1 MEKTLIIHCGIIRA
15 GCRSALRGLALLG
28 IGLMLA
34 PVHAA
39 PSYASR
45 FLPPARSLPPASLAQ
60 AETLLARGQY
70 VRAAPLLQ
78 SFVSTQGRSS
88 RSGRVASYLL
98 IVTRQVLGRYGDA
111 LQEASALLRA
121 LPPSAKAR
129 PAADVSR
136 TEIVRLQQVLQAQ
149 TRQEHLLIGQASA
162 AAGEAL
168 TQALRGDLAL
178 ARGQRSQALRQYRAA
193 FRSLTA
199 EPTATQASRLSVE
212 TRTLFARSVSEAASP
227 KQTPGAPAETA
238 RALALSILGDPSA
251 SSARRQLAL
260 VTLCGVLDCEI
271 DASRPTPFS
280 PLEALARAVL
290 FEPAPLTPD
299 AVPSAVRQA
308 LSLADPEVGQTAALI
323 ASALTAEQATRWQ
336 DALSAYQAVV
346 SRTAPASGPA
356 AAADRTLLLSRL
368 TQGAQRAIP
377 LMESLAKPGPTASS
391 TGRCTFLGVDR
402 TVGSEWGQALGSE
415 AWALCAVHEGA
426 DLCGG
431 SALLNGSFSYR
442 VQGGEPQN
450 PPRRWRDPPGMR
462 RRPHADL
469 PLSDP
474 TLPGE
479 QALSFL
485 DDNGEE
491 YPMGGGPNFSIG
503 LTIPPGA
510 HILSFPLH
518 FCDPQNTRAAYG
530 LYLLEGRLP
539 TARAGAEGK
548 PALRCLSSLTVSV
561 ADAPGYVRAAV
572 QGPGRYTLVIRGL
585 HSLNTNL
592 PALFLDPDRR
602 TVRTHPLFE
611 ELSLPDV
618 QAAGLSMSSSA
629 SGDTLPAKNDSNSP
643 AALQDLVRQYV
654 GGTADWTAL
663 ATSADKLAQDTTIQP
678 SLRAVAALV
687 AWHAQER
694 LPLGAGMVA
703 PAFVRFLQLRYAS
716 PLTHL
721 KSDAAALLQQQTAD
735 LRALARRLREDGR
748 PFLAEQADDAAWVA
762 RVRLAQASDDPAL
775 TADKAQQE
783 AWLQRLWSEG
793 PRVYLTPQIA
803 WVWQGEGSQPQRLTL
818 ALDAGY
824 AARKAAIVTRALLSK
839 SLVNALLAP
848 EPNTAKTADSKEP
861 GVPSLH
867 AAPSDA
873 WPVHG
878 APAVQ
883 MARIWLDLLG
893 ADLGL
898 SINGQHTTG
907 WQAFPSQGAAQPAD
921 QQESKSQDSRVQ
933 PAGLIVY
940 AAACAPLLGD
950 LDAGASDT
958 GAKPSGVSL
967 RPCLLEPTQWEMLAR
982 AQLNRG
988 LFPTEQSGEDA
999 RRAAGLLGALKSR
1012 YPDYPRREQVS
1023 GLLAALQSRAKS

>member
-15 GCRSALRGLALLG
+15 GCCSALRGLALLG
-28 IGLMLA
+28 IGLMLTS
-34 PVHAA
+34 VHAA
-39 PSYASR
+39 PSHAS
-45 FLPPARSLPPASLAQ
+45 RSLPPASLAQ

-78 SFVSTQGRSS
+78 SFVSKQGRSS

-98 IVTRQVLGRYGDA
+98 IVTQQVLGRYGDA

-121 LPPSAKAR
+121 LPPSSKAR
-129 PAADVSR
+129 PVADVSR
-136 TEIVRLQQVLQAQ
+136 TEIIRLQQVLQAQ
-149 TRQEHLLIGQASA
+149 TRQERLLSGQASA
-162 AAGEAL
+162 ATGEAL
-168 TQALRGDLAL
+168 IQAMRGDLAL

-193 FRSLTA
+193 FRALIA
-199 EPTATQASRLSVE
+199 EPTAAQAARLSVE
-212 TRTLFARSVSEAASP
+212 TRTLFALSVSEAASP
-227 KQTPGAPAETA
+227 KQAEGAPAETP

-260 VTLCGVLDCEI
+260 VTLGGAQNCEI

-299 AVPSAVRQA
+299 AVPSAVRRA

-323 ASALTAEQATRWQ
+323 ASALTAERATRWQ
-336 DALSAYQAVV
+336 DALSAYRAVV
-346 SRTAPASGPA
+346 SRTAPAASEPA
-356 AAADRTLLLSRL
+356 PATDRTLLLSRL

-415 AWALCAVHEGA
+415 AWALCALHEGA

-431 SALLNGSFSYR
+431 SALLNGSFSYQ

-462 RRPHADL
+462 RRPTADL

-474 TLPGE
+474 ALPGE
-479 QALSFL
+479 QALAFL

-491 YPMGGGPNFSIG
+491 YPMGSGPNLSIG
-503 LTIPPGA
+503 LTIPPGV

-530 LYLLEGRLP
+530 LYLLDGRP
-539 TARAGAEGK
+539 QTAAAGTEAK

-585 HSLNTNL
+585 HSLNANL

-602 TVRTHPLFE
+602 TVRPRPLSE
-611 ELSLPDV
+611 ELLLRDV
-618 QAAGLSMSSSA
+618 QAAGLSLSSSA
-629 SGDTLPAKNDSNSP
+629 SSDTLSAKNDSNSP
-643 AALQDLVRQYV
+643 AALQNLVRQYV
-654 GGTADWTAL
+654 DGPTDWTAL
-663 ATSADKLAQDTTIQP
+663 ATGADKLAQDTTIQP
-678 SLRAVAALV
+678 SLRAVAALI

-694 LPLGAGMVA
+694 LPLGAGAVA
-703 PAFVRFLQLRYAS
+703 PAFTRFLQLRYAA
-716 PLTHL
+716 PATHL
-721 KSDAAALLQQQTAD
+721 KREAQAVLQQQTAD

-748 PFLAEQADDAAWVA
+748 PCLAEQADDAAWVA

-824 AARKAAIVTRALLSK
+824 AARKAAMVTRALLAK

-848 EPNTAKTADSKEP
+848 EPNTAKTADSKGP

-907 WQAFPSQGAAQPAD
+907 WQAFPSPGAAQPAD
-921 QQESKSQDSRVQ
+921 QKESKPQDSRVQ

-940 AAACAPLLGD
+940 AAGCAPLLGD

-958 GAKPSGVSL
+958 GAKPSAKPSGVSL

-999 RRAAGLLGALKSR
+999 RRAAGLLTALKSR